1 MLPKFNQPKGST
13 IGVLK
18 DGRTVQQAF
27 DELFVSLNGVLVAPD
42 WWVIQGTTNV
52 EFNGG
57 VFLHGDARFQ
67 GKSSVVQLTSSTVA
81 IVANSDGTFS
91 PVTSYPT
98 DGKPVVAHVREGS
111 LAEVVG
117 SLNRSAFIMGN
128 DPITITWLPSEL
140 ARITERFNI
149 MSSYS
154 PAGGVQ
160 FYTDYDITTYR
171 APPDS
176 LTYHVDIVA
185 GSDTSGDGS
194 LDKPFRR
201 IKKAIEQNPPA
212 RVIKIKGGPTPY
224 TRDYTWNVSIVDRD
238 VDIIGYGDQRPVL
251 SGEAESVTFTPV
263 EGRPGVYSATQGL
276 AFRIVDKSVV
286 DKYGHEQV
294 LTNVASLAEVGPGR
308 SFVSGST
315 ITFQLND
322 SRAPDANV
330 KLILQITN
338 GRVQDNSN
346 VYIENVEFRYS
357 FRGFHAEV
365 RDASKAGAVL
375 RLNNCKFGLTCTEN
389 SFNSRGY
396 NVVAVGCI
404 AEYGMQDAWNYH
416 SDVLGLGIK
425 PWFIELNCIGRRSGF
440 DMLPNNNGSTAH
452 DGAVGIRIGGEYYET
467 YGRVVHDVHDGTV
480 TCNFNCTARDSSREG
495 NYLGGASFAAGQG
508 GVAGKARVYLYNCRH
523 GGPNAGITK
532 DGESEV
538 WLFTTPIG
546 SKGQPQVI
554 SPYHFIT

>member
-154 PAGGVQ
+154 PAGGVR

-194 LDKPFRR
+194 LDKPFQR

-251 SGEAESVTFTPV
+251 SGEAESVAFTPV
-263 EGRPGVYSATQGL
+263 EGS
-276 AFRIVDKSVV
+276 
-286 DKYGHEQV
+286 H
-294 LTNVASLAEVGPGR
+294 
-308 SFVSGST
+308 SGSC
-315 ITFQLND
+315 I
-322 SRAPDANV
+322 
-330 KLILQITN
+330 
-338 GRVQDNSN
+338 QD
-346 VYIENVEFRYS
+346 YR
-357 FRGFHAEV
+357 
-365 RDASKAGAVL
+365 
-375 RLNNCKFGLTCTEN
+375 
-389 SFNSRGY
+389 
-396 NVVAVGCI
+396 
-404 AEYGMQDAWNYH
+404 
-416 SDVLGLGIK
+416 
-425 PWFIELNCIGRRSGF
+425 
-440 DMLPNNNGSTAH
+440 
-452 DGAVGIRIGGEYYET
+452 
-467 YGRVVHDVHDGTV
+467 
-480 TCNFNCTARDSSREG
+480 
-495 NYLGGASFAAGQG
+495 
-508 GVAGKARVYLYNCRH
+508 
-523 GGPNAGITK
+523 
-532 DGESEV
+532 
-538 WLFTTPIG
+538 
-546 SKGQPQVI
+546 
-554 SPYHFIT
+554 